1 MTEEL
6 GKGPS
11 YTKIMESGNKELFPK
26 QLLLDRIDAAN
37 FFLDKMKH
45 IDGSNPDAESDEA
58 SFFRYYFDGYIS
70 SLMAIKNF
78 YYSQNVELI
87 DSWVEEDWKD
97 DLHDFLRDD
106 LRNPIHHP
114 NEWIDE
120 PYTGISRRMIVVAGT
135 VCFSKKILPDTFVT
149 FYERDYELQKQ
160 EYIPVVETCQI
171 YLDIVVR
178 WVHHIEKISSGWFR
192 VPQVGA
198 GDNSNAYR
206 PKYSKNDGIRGFSGN
221 KFKDDDPRYV
231 VRFYGTPEAI
241 EEISRK
247 DYVQD
252 LEDSEVVKLFNR
264 MESVAEFENIGDVN
278 SSFNVASRNY
288 R

>member
-6 GKGPS
+6 GKGPN
-11 YTKIMESGNKELFPK
+11 YTEIMESGNKELLPK

-45 IDGSNPDAESDEA
+45 IDEANPDADGDEV

-87 DSWVEEDWKD
+87 DNWVEDDWKD

-114 NEWIDE
+114 DEWIDE
-120 PYTGISRRMIVVAGT
+120 PYAGISRRMIVIDGT
-135 VCFSKKILPDTFVT
+135 VCFSEKILPDTFVA
-149 FYERDYELQKQ
+149 FYEKEYELQKQ
-160 EYIPVVETCQI
+160 EYIPVSETCQI
-171 YLDIVVR
+171 YLDIVDR
-178 WVHHIEKISSGWFR
+178 WVHYIEQISSDWFR
-192 VPQVGA
+192 VPQVGR
-198 GDNSNAYR
+198 GSSNNAYR
-206 PKYSKNDGIRGFSGN
+206 PKYSRNNGIRGFSGN
-221 KFKDDDPRYV
+221 KFEHEDPRYV

-247 DYVQD
+247 DDVQN
-252 LEDSEVVKLFNR
+252 LEDSDVMKLFNR
-264 MESVAEFENIGDVN
+264 MESVSEFENIGDVN

>member
-87 DSWVEEDWKD
+87 DNWVEEDWKD

-120 PYTGISRRMIVVAGT
+120 PYTGISRRMIVVDGT

-149 FYERDYELQKQ
+149 FYEKDYELQKQ
-160 EYIPVVETCQI
+160 EYIPVVET
-171 YLDIVVR
+171 
-178 WVHHIEKISSGWFR
+178 
-192 VPQVGA
+192 A
-198 GDNSNAYR
+198 
-206 PKYSKNDGIRGFSGN
+206 KYI
-221 KFKDDDPRYV
+221 
-231 VRFYGTPEAI
+231 
-241 EEISRK
+241 
-247 DYVQD
+247 
-252 LEDSEVVKLFNR
+252 
-264 MESVAEFENIGDVN
+264 
-278 SSFNVASRNY
+278 
-288 R
+288 